1 MSAPHD
7 PIAQHTLSRPTPEA
21 INFSWL
27 LKLRWG
33 AIAGQVATIT
43 AVQRLYGVRLPMYA
57 IGVVIALEAL
67 SNLGWQLAMRRRQPA
82 AWWSATIMLLDTL
95 LLTELL
101 HLSGGPLN
109 PFSFLYLVQ
118 IALAAVI
125 LPARFTWALVALS
138 LAGSGSLFL
147 WDAVP
152 LEGLSHA
159 DHMVL
164 HLRGMWVAFGVAA
177 TFIVYFLM
185 RVRRD
190 LEARESDLQAARL
203 LAERQQR
210 ITSLTTLAAG
220 AAHELATPLSTI
232 ALVAGE
238 LDRQLTNASPRIIE
252 DIGLI
257 RSEVARCRE
266 ILDGMAAESGQ
277 SAGETLTSVRLTD
290 VVSAAVARAHQRPP
304 VEVEVA
310 ADEAPLRLP
319 GRALTQALQ
328 SLLAN
333 AQEASSPDSTVRL
346 TASVQGDQLVID
358 IVDRGTGMDALVLA
372 RVGEPFFTTR
382 PAGRGMGLGVFL
394 TRTLIESLGG
404 SLSLSSQVGRGTHA
418 RISLSVAA

>member
-1 MSAPHD
+1 MHASAFPH
-7 PIAQHTLSRPTPEA
+7 IARPTPES

-43 AVQRLYGVRLPMYA
+43 AVQRLYGVHLPMVA
-57 IGVVIALEAL
+57 MGVVIAVEAL
-67 SNLGWQLAMRRRQPA
+67 SNLGWQLATRRRAPE
-82 AWWSATIMLLDTL
+82 AWWSATIMLLDTV
-95 LLTELL
+95 LLTGLL

-147 WDAVP
+147 WPAMP
-152 LEGLSHA
+152 LDGLSHA
-159 DHMVL
+159 DYMVL

-190 LEARESDLQAARL
+190 LEARELALQHARE
-203 LAERQQR
+203 LAQRQLR
-210 ITSLTTLAAG
+210 LTSLATLAAG

-238 LDRQLTNASPRIIE
+238 LDRQLTNATPRHIAE
-252 DIGLI
+252 DIALI
-257 RSEVARCRE
+257 RAEVARCRQ
-266 ILDGMAAESGQ
+266 ILDSMAAESGQ
-277 SAGETLTSVRLTD
+277 NAGELLTAVHLAD
-290 VVSAAVARAHQRPP
+290 VVQAAVARARPSP
-304 VEVEVA
+304 LVQVELHTEPT
-310 ADEAPLRLP
+310 PLRLP
-319 GRALTQALQ
+319 RRALTQALQ

-333 AQEASSPDSTVRL
+333 AQDASGPESPVQL
-346 TASVQGDQLVID
+346 TATLQKGELVLD
-358 IVDRGTGMDALVLA
+358 IVDQGTGMDALVLA
-372 RVGEPFFTTR
+372 RVGEPFFTTK
-382 PAGRGMGLGVFL
+382 AVGRGMGLGVFL
-394 TRTLIESLGG
+394 SRTLLESLGG
-404 SLSLSSQVGRGTHA
+404 SLQLSSHPGRGTRA
-418 RISLSVAA
+418 RISLTVPA

>member
-1 MSAPHD
+1 MQASSPAV
-7 PIAQHTLSRPTPEA
+7 IARPTREA

-43 AVQRLYGVRLPMYA
+43 AVQRLYGVRLPTFA
-57 IGVVIALEAL
+57 IGVVIAIEAL
-67 SNLGWQLAMRRRQPA
+67 TNLGWQLATRRRQPKE
-82 AWWSATIMLLDTL
+82 WWSATIMLLDTL

-125 LPARFTWALVALS
+125 LPARYTWALVALS
-138 LAGSGSLFL
+138 LAGSGSLFVRT
-147 WDAVP
+147 AVP

-164 HLRGMWVAFGVAA
+164 HLRGMWVAFAIAA

-190 LEARESDLQAARL
+190 LEAREGDLQRARE
-203 LAERQQR
+203 LADRQQR
-210 ITSLTTLAAG
+210 LTSLATLAAG

-238 LDRQLTNASPRIIE
+238 LDRQLTNATPRLVE

-257 RSEVARCRE
+257 RAEVARCRQ

-277 SAGETLTSVRLTD
+277 NAGETLTAVHLAD
-290 VVSAAVARAHQRPP
+290 VVQAAVARARHRPLVQ
-304 VEVEVA
+304 VEMEMH
-310 ADEAPLRLP
+310 EAPMRLP
-319 GRALTQALQ
+319 RRALTQALQ

-333 AQEASSPDSTVRL
+333 AQDASGPDSPVQL
-346 TASVQGDQLVID
+346 TARLREGELTLD
-358 IVDRGTGMDALVLA
+358 IVDRGTGMDAIVLA
-372 RVGEPFFTTR
+372 RVGEPFFTTKA
-382 PAGRGMGLGVFL
+382 PGHGMGLGVFL

-404 SLSLSSQVGRGTHA
+404 SLQLSSRPGHGTHA
-418 RISLSVAA
+418 RISLSVPA